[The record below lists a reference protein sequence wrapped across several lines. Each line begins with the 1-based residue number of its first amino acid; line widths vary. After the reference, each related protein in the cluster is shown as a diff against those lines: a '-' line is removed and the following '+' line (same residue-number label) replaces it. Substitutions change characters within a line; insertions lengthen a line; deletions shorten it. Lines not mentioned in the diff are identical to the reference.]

1 MFGIFFVLNI
11 VNEFYDLTLF
21 IHAVTHETYEN
32 KIKGKF

>member
-1 MFGIFFVLNI
+1 MSLIY
-11 VNEFYDLTLF
+11 FYDLTLF